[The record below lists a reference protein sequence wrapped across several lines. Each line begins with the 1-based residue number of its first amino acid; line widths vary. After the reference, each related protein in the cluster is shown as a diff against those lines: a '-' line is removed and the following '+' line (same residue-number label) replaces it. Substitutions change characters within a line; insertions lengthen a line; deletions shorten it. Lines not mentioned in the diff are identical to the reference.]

1 MLSDVLKH
9 LDGHD
14 ALQEVTAE
22 LEQAEAR
29 IEELESELEGRKKLM
44 LTLAGDKIDLV
55 SELAGVK
62 FKLAKALEALEWQ
75 ADAIHNSVTVNMK
88 DNHRILLDGIYHEG
102 QLVDWVHKILT
113 GFEAINR
120 TTLAE
125 LTKERSDEK
134 GETDE

>member
-1 MLSDVLKH
+1 MTDGNTYAINQH
-9 LDGHD
+9 LDEREDWD
-14 ALQEVTAE
+14 ALQEVTVE

-55 SELAGVK
+55 SELAGIK
-62 FKLAKALEALEWQ
+62 FKLAKAIDFVAEVGGGLKFGDSL
-75 ADAIHNSVTVNMK
+75 V
-88 DNHRILLDGIYHEG
+88 EG
-102 QLVDWVHKILT
+102 ANLQVLK
-113 GFEAINR
+113 AR
-120 TTLAE
+120 TLLAE